1 MSKSVDP
8 IDMDINAFGDIAE
21 ETLKGVVE
29 LIGPITTHKD
39 ISAAVIALIFNIWAE
54 DDEEEEKDQGTGGD

>member
-1 MSKSVDP
+1 MATDG
-8 IDMDINAFGDIAE
+8 DMDINAFGDIAE

-39 ISAAVIALIFNIWAE
+39 ISAAVIALIFNIWGE
-54 DDEEEEKDQGTGGD
+54 DDEEEEKPKRNVTLKEG